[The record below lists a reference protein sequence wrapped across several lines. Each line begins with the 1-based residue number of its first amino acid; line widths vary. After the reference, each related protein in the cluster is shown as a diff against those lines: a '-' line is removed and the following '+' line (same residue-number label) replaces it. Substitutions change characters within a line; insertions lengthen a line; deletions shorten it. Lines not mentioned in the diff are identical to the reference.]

1 MYQVLMKNKSIMKKL
16 IKTIAIGAFLTLG
29 TFKGIAQIDPHF
41 SQYYAHPLWLNPAL
55 TGVTDGEYRVSLNAK
70 QQWGSI
76 SNSFLTGGASFD
88 MAPVK
93 NLAFGAMVLNQ
104 NAGDISYNHLNAM
117 VSAAYRIHFGS
128 AGLNMIN
135 FGVQAGILN
144 KSFNPSKITLG
155 SQYNPVIGYD
165 PNFGISESFAS
176 SNTLVPDV
184 NVGIMYFDGNPDQQ
198 VNVFAGAMAGHITRP
213 VDKFL
218 GNDVR
223 MPIRYAG
230 HGGARVKAS
239 EVLSITP
246 NGLYMKQGN
255 AREISAGAYA
265 EYMLNA
271 ETDLLFG
278 SNYRVDDSAIAFFG
292 LHIKNMVFGLS
303 YDFNTSNLNRA
314 TGSRGGLELSVSFTG
329 RKGIL
334 GPNFFCPRL

>member
-1 MYQVLMKNKSIMKKL
+1 MKNKFVMKKL
-16 IKTIAIGAFLTLG
+16 IRTIAIGAFLTLG

-41 SQYYAHPLWLNPAL
+41 SQYYANPLWLNPAL

-76 SNSFLTGGASFD
+76 SNSFITGGASFD

-117 VSAAYRIHFGS
+117 VSAAYRIHFGR

-135 FGVQAGILN
+135 FGLQAGVLN

-155 SQYNPVIGYD
+155 DQYNPVTGYD

-184 NVGIMYFDGNPDQQ
+184 NAGVMFFDGNPDQN
-198 VNVFAGAMAGHITRP
+198 VNAFGGVMAAHLTRP

-223 MPIRYAG
+223 MPIRYAA
-230 HGGARVKAS
+230 HGGARVKVS
-239 EVLSITP
+239 ELLDITP
-246 NGLYMKQGN
+246 NGIYMKQGN
-255 AREISAGAYA
+255 AKEISAGAYA
-265 EYMLNA
+265 SYMLNA
-271 ETDLLFG
+271 ETDLMFG
-278 SNYRVDDSAIAFFG
+278 TNYRVDDAAIAFFG
-292 LHIKNMVFGLS
+292 LHLKNMVFGVS
-303 YDFNTSNLNRA
+303 YDFNTSNLNRV
-314 TGSRGGLELSVSFTG
+314 TGSKGGLELSVSFTG